1 MPDSTSSS
9 SDEDPPGAPQ
19 NVVTSQSQGGSSQSQ
34 SQGGVIQSQGG
45 NSHSQGGNS
54 HSQGGAS
61 GESLFKLKNAAVKIL
76 GRRCFLNIWLLKIL

>member
-1 MPDSTSSS
+1 MPDSASSS

-34 SQGGVIQSQGG
+34 GGVIQGHGG
-45 NSHSQGGNS
+45 NSQ
-54 HSQGGAS
+54 SQGGAS

-76 GRRCFLNIWLLKIL
+76 GRIFNTYIAS

>member
-1 MPDSTSSS
+1 MADSTSSS
-9 SDEDPPGAPQ
+9 DEGDKNPPGAPQ

-45 NSHSQGGNS
+45 NSHSQGG
-54 HSQGGAS
+54 AS

-76 GRRCFLNIWLLKIL
+76 GRRCFLNVWLLKIL

>member
-1 MPDSTSSS
+1 MADSTSSS
-9 SDEDPPGAPQ
+9 DEENPPGAPQ

-34 SQGGVIQSQGG
+34 SQGGVIQ
-45 NSHSQGGNS
+45 SQGGNS

>member
-1 MPDSTSSS
+1 MADSTSSS
-9 SDEDPPGAPQ
+9 DEEDKNPPGAPQ

-34 SQGGVIQSQGG
+34 SQGGVIQ
-45 NSHSQGGNS
+45 SQGGNS